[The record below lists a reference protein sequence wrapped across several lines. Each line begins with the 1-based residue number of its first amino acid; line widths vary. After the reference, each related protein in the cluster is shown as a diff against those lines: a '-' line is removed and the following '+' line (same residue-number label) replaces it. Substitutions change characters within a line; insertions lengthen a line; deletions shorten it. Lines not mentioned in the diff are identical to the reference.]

1 VFKNFVIFGSVI
13 RFRDFIMDIP
23 PQLINT
29 VSDQSDLSASPPV
42 QLLIDEILIR
52 HGASAQAIFFYGSC
66 LRTGDDLDGLVD
78 LYLLV
83 DNYRTAY
90 NSRLQAF
97 FNALLPPNVY
107 YLERE
112 FEGQV
117 VRTKYAVLS
126 LADFQKGT
134 SRRWF
139 HSYLWGRFCQ
149 PTALL
154 YTRNDK
160 VARLAQKGLA
170 QSVLTFIRRVL
181 PRVGTDFTA
190 RQMWRRGLELSY
202 RAELRA
208 ERPEKRAQLFD
219 AAPEYYDK
227 ITRIVMEAAIF
238 PVEIFHGADG
248 ISYRVQIPAREQ
260 FLSRLTWGLRS
271 IQGKL
276 LSVIRLLKATATF
289 EGGVDYILW
298 KIERH
303 SGVTVDIE
311 PRLKRRP
318 LLAMW
323 VLSWRLYRRG
333 GFR

>member
-1 VFKNFVIFGSVI
+1 LLVANY
-13 RFRDFIMDIP
+13 R
-23 PQLINT
+23 
-29 VSDQSDLSASPPV
+29 ASYPSR
-42 QLLIDEILIR
+42 I
-52 HGASAQAIFFYGSC
+52 QAI
-66 LRTGDDLDGLVD
+66 L
-78 LYLLV
+78 
-83 DNYRTAY
+83 NM
-90 NSRLQAF
+90 
-97 FNALLPPNVY
+97 LLPPNVY

-134 SRRWF
+134 SKRWF

-154 YTRNDK
+154 YARNDE
-160 VARLAQKGLA
+160 VAKLVQRGFAR
-170 QSVLTFIRRVL
+170 SVLTFIRRVL
-181 PRVGTDFTA
+181 PRINSDFTT

-208 ERPEKRAQLFD
+208 ERPEKRARLFD
-219 AAPEYYDK
+219 AAPDYYENV
-227 ITRIVMEAAIF
+227 TRLALNAVGFPAEIVNS
-238 PVEIFHGADG
+238 ADG
-248 ISYRVQIPAREQ
+248 ISYRVRIPARVRY
-260 FLSRLTWGLRS
+260 LSRLTWGLRS
-271 IQGKL
+271 GQGKL
-276 LSVIRLLKATATF
+276 LSALRLLKAMATF

-311 PRLKRRP
+311 PRLRRRP

>member
-1 VFKNFVIFGSVI
+1 M
-13 RFRDFIMDIP
+13 MDIP
-23 PQLINT
+23 AQLIAE
-29 VSDQSDLSASPPV
+29 LSRRSVRLASPAV
-42 QLLIDEILIR
+42 RLLIDEILVR
-52 HGASAQAIFFYGSC
+52 YGEAVQAILFYGSC

-78 LYLLV
+78 LYVLV
-83 DNYRTAY
+83 DNYRAAY
-90 NSRLQAF
+90 TSRIQAF
-97 FNALLPPNVY
+97 FNVLLPPNVY

-134 SRRWF
+134 SKRWF

-154 YTRNDK
+154 YARNDE
-160 VARLAQKGLA
+160 VARLVQIGFA

-181 PRVGTDFTA
+181 PRVDSDFSA

-202 RAELRA
+202 RAEFRA
-208 ERPEKRAQLFD
+208 ERPEKGARLFD
-219 AAPEYYDK
+219 AASDYYEK
-227 ITRIVMEAAIF
+227 ITRLAMDAVVFPAEIVNST
-238 PVEIFHGADG
+238 DG
-248 ISYRVQIPAREQ
+248 ISYRVRIPARVR
-260 FLSRLTWGLRS
+260 FLSRLAWGLRS

-276 LSVIRLLKATATF
+276 LSALRLLKAMATF

-311 PRLKRRP
+311 PRLRRRP

>member
-1 VFKNFVIFGSVI
+1 
-13 RFRDFIMDIP
+13 MDIP
-23 PQLINT
+23 SQLIIT
-29 VSDQSDLSASPPV
+29 ISRRSQRSVSPAV
-42 QLLIDEILIR
+42 RILIDEILAR
-52 HGASAQAIFFYGSC
+52 HGEAAQAILFYGSC

-83 DNYRTAY
+83 DNYRAAY
-90 NSRLQAF
+90 ASRIQSF
-97 FNALLPPNVY
+97 FNVLLPPNVY

-117 VRTKYAVLS
+117 MRTKYAVLS
-126 LADFQKGT
+126 LADFKKGT
-134 SRRWF
+134 SMRWF

-154 YTRNDK
+154 YARNDE
-160 VARLAQKGLA
+160 VARLVQQGFA

-181 PRVGTDFTA
+181 PMVDSDFTA
-190 RQMWRRGLELSY
+190 RQMWRRGLVLSY

-208 ERPEKRAQLFD
+208 ERPEKRAGLFD
-219 AAPEYYDK
+219 AAPDYYEN
-227 ITRIVMEAAIF
+227 ITRIAMNAPVF
-238 PVEIFHGADG
+238 PVERVNRSDG
-248 ISYRVQIPAREQ
+248 ISYRARIPARVR

-271 IQGKL
+271 LQGKL
-276 LSVIRLLKATATF
+276 LSVLRLLKAMTTF

-303 SGVTVDIE
+303 SGVTVEIE
-311 PRLKRRP
+311 PRLRRRP

>member
-1 VFKNFVIFGSVI
+1 
-13 RFRDFIMDIP
+13 MDIP
-23 PQLINT
+23 SQLIT
-29 VSDQSDLSASPPV
+29 AVSRGSDQSASPAV
-42 QLLIDEILIR
+42 RLLIDEILAR
-52 HGASAQAIFFYGSC
+52 HGEAAQAILFYGSC

-83 DNYRTAY
+83 ANYRASY
-90 NSRLQAF
+90 PSRIQAIL
-97 FNALLPPNVY
+97 NMLLPPNVY

-134 SRRWF
+134 STRWF

-154 YTRNDK
+154 YARNDE
-160 VARLAQKGLA
+160 VAKLVQRGFAR
-170 QSVLTFIRRVL
+170 SVLTFIRRVL
-181 PRVGTDFTA
+181 PRINSDITA

-208 ERPEKRAQLFD
+208 ERPEKRARLFD
-219 AAPEYYDK
+219 AAPDYYENV
-227 ITRIVMEAAIF
+227 TRLALNAVGFPAEIVNS
-238 PVEIFHGADG
+238 ADG
-248 ISYRVQIPAREQ
+248 ISYRVRIPARVRY
-260 FLSRLTWGLRS
+260 LSRLTWGLRS
-271 IQGKL
+271 GQGKL
-276 LSVIRLLKATATF
+276 LSALRLLKAMATF

-311 PRLKRRP
+311 PRLRRRP

-323 VLSWRLYRRG
+323 VVSWRLYRRG

>member
-1 VFKNFVIFGSVI
+1 M
-13 RFRDFIMDIP
+13 MDIP
-23 PQLINT
+23 SQLI
-29 VSDQSDLSASPPV
+29 SAISSQSKRTASPTV
-42 QLLIDEILIR
+42 RILIDEILAR
-52 HGASAQAIFFYGSC
+52 HGKAARAVLFYGSC

-83 DNYRTAY
+83 DNYRGAY
-90 NSRLQAF
+90 VGRSQAF
-97 FNALLPPNVY
+97 LNALLPPNVY

-112 FEGQV
+112 YEGQV

-134 SRRWF
+134 SLRWF

-154 YTRNDK
+154 YACNDEVTRL
-160 VARLAQKGLA
+160 VQKAFA
-170 QSVLTFIRRVL
+170 QSVLTFVQRVL

-190 RQMWRRGLELSY
+190 GNLWRRGFELSY
-202 RAELRA
+202 RAELRS
-208 ERPEKRAQLFD
+208 EKPEKRARLFD
-219 AAPEYYDK
+219 AMPEYYEK
-227 ITRIVMEAAIF
+227 ITPLAMAAVDY
-238 PVEIFHGADG
+238 PVEIDRCVDG
-248 ISYRVQIPAREQ
+248 IHYRVRVPARVR
-260 FLSRLTWGLRS
+260 FMSRMAWGLRS
-271 IQGKL
+271 FQGKL
-276 LSVIRLLKATATF
+276 LSVLRLLKATATF

-318 LLAMW
+318 LLAVW
-323 VLSWRLYRRG
+323 ILSWRLYRRG